1 MFREKSRGGQEMEP
15 SEKGQVLAKESS
27 SFKTWFHHHVSAK
40 SPGPT
45 LYQVVLPPHA
55 HLCWFI
61 RPPPP
66 PPHQVI
72 KCWMA
77 GTWCFSFSF
86 FGGTMWHVGSQFP
99 DH

>member
-45 LYQVVLPPHA
+45 LYQVVLPSHA

-61 RPPPP
+61 LPPPP
-66 PPHQVI
+66 PPPPGYKVLD
-72 KCWMA
+72 
-77 GTWCFSFSF
+77 GRNLVF
-86 FGGTMWHVGSQFP
+86 FFFFFWWHHVACGISVP
-99 DH
+99 